1 MPEGMNPEVAE
12 LCKKKRKARL
22 NFVKKIT
29 SFDYQERYQNL
40 NKQVKNAVKKIKE
53 ENLEK
58 KMSKLKEDFQKC
70 NYTNLFRAVRELEG
84 RSRKSLTTG
93 KDQKDN
99 WHGEVNNVME
109 YWKELFGGHLNTTFQ
124 HESERLDDIPDARN
138 NVTKEPIIW
147 KNEKREVVRST
158 KRRKAAGTDEI
169 TAEVIK
175 AAGQPMIEMLERV
188 SLKVW
193 DEKQSPKDW
202 SRMLV
207 APVYKKGSKRDPAS
221 YRAI

>member
-1 MPEGMNPEVAE
+1 M
-12 LCKKKRKARL
+12 
-22 NFVKKIT
+22 
-29 SFDYQERYQNL
+29 
-40 NKQVKNAVKKIKE
+40 
-53 ENLEK
+53 
-58 KMSKLKEDFQKC
+58 
-70 NYTNLFRAVRELEG
+70 
-84 RSRKSLTTG
+84 
-93 KDQKDN
+93 
-99 WHGEVNNVME
+99 
-109 YWKELFGGHLNTTFQ
+109 NTTFQ

-207 APVYKKGSKRDPAS
+207 APIYKKGSKRDPAS